1 MSKTSNKIRRF
12 ALFGLAAAMAT
23 GVTTVAPPV
32 HADEV
37 AAKVLGT
44 PQAKYV
50 NVRSTADT
58 TTDKNIIDTINSGSL
73 VWPICW
79 ISGSSVPSPIAGQ
92 PASTIWYKIPG
103 YPNGWVSNSYL
114 DTGSNDPVV
123 PMCGPDGHPNSDK
136 RFTAYV
142 AGRAIKVKK
151 PPTNPIW
158 LDISYLPGGSV
169 PGATSADIAV
179 PETLYSHYH
188 KNIGD
193 DGADAYIDWSFF
205 VDYRSFL
212 EVAYRIP
219 VGGMGGFDPEKT
231 HGEWYSRT
239 VAVGKFDIY
248 RLSSSCYLIYDYYDF
263 EKAGKYKK
271 EHQAA
276 ETGNAMEFNVFSI
289 GDLPNA
295 PVEGGSDGSGIAGGQ
310 AKTCKDLGLSNGGGG
325 W

>member
-12 ALFGLAAAMAT
+12 ALFGLAAATAT
-23 GVTTVAPPV
+23 GVTTVAPQV
-32 HADEV
+32 RADEV
-37 AAKVLGT
+37 TTKVLST

-79 ISGSSVPSPIAGQ
+79 INGSSVPSPITGQ

-123 PMCGPDGHPNSDK
+123 PMCGPDGRPNSDK
-136 RFTAYV
+136 RFTAYI

-151 PPTNPIW
+151 PVTSTW
-158 LDISYLPGGSV
+158 FDIPFSTPDTWPVETPADLTV
-169 PGATSADIAV
+169 PAA
-179 PETLYSHYH
+179 LYAHYH
-188 KNIGD
+188 KKIGD
-193 DGADAYIDWSFF
+193 DGADAYIEWNYF
-205 VDYRSFL
+205 VNYDPFL
-212 EVAYRIP
+212 NVVYKIP
-219 VGGMGGFDPEKT
+219 VGGVGGFNPKE
-231 HGEWYSRT
+231 HGGNFSRT
-239 VAVGKFDIY
+239 VTAGKFDIY

-263 EKAGKYKK
+263 EKAGKYEK

-276 ETGNAMEFNVFSI
+276 ETGDAIEFNVFSI

-310 AKTCKDLGLSNGGGG
+310 AKTCKKLGLGNGGGG